1 MTSRKRIAGD
11 FLYEVYHE
19 NSKNFELDR
28 PDDVPDSWTEIE
40 YKTYG
45 NTESIPLSDVD
56 GNISDLISQRRS
68 VDKFDSGPLELEQ
81 VSQLL
86 GTSMGIT
93 TDKED
98 PNNQRRAYPSA
109 GARYPV
115 EAYIFANSVN
125 GLDESVYHVN
135 ILDNKL
141 EKVNK
146 YSSDHSLD
154 FISGEESNE
163 APLIVFLSA
172 VFHRSTQKYASR
184 GYRYT
189 ILEAGHIMQN
199 LCLVATELNLACRP
213 YGGFIEDAADQFL
226 ELPDQETTLYV
237 GLISSM

>member
-19 NSKNFELDR
+19 NSKNFEFEVL
-28 PDDVPDSWTEIE
+28 DDVPDSWTEIE

-45 NTESIPLSDVD
+45 STESVPLSNVD
-56 GNISDLISQRRS
+56 GDIGNLISQRRS
-68 VDKFDSGPLELEQ
+68 ADKFDSRPIELEQ

-86 GTSMGIT
+86 GTSIGIT
-93 TDKED
+93 TNQED
-98 PNNQRRAYPSA
+98 PNDQRRAYPSA

-115 EAYIFANSVN
+115 EVYIFANSVN
-125 GLDESVYHVN
+125 GLDEAVYHVN
-135 ILDNKL
+135 TLNNKL

-146 YSSDHSLD
+146 YSSDYSLD
-154 FISGEESNE
+154 FISGEEPNE

-172 VFHRSTQKYASR
+172 VFHRSTEKYASR

-189 ILEAGHIMQN
+189 MLEAGHIMQN
-199 LCLVATELNLACRP
+199 LCLVATELDLACRP

-226 ELPDQETTLYV
+226 ELPDRETTLYV